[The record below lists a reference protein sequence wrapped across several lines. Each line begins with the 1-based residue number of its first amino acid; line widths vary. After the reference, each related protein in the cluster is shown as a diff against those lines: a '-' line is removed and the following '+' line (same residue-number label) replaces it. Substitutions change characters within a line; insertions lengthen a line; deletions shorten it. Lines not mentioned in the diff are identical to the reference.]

1 MEWNG
6 KERKGAKERKNENK
20 KKKGKRKRSRESIKW
35 YKEELARLANERT
48 SLNFVL
54 VNGSESFKMVPKAAE
69 L

>member
-1 MEWNG
+1 M
-6 KERKGAKERKNENK
+6 ERKGKEQKKERMRIK
-20 KKKGKRKRSRESIKW
+20 KKRKRSRESIKW